1 MKENNLIEKYTPLMF
16 SVAFDFVGI
25 FDNEKNEF
33 LKNEY
38 GVYLSFNTFEECEI
52 YINKHLAVA

>member
-25 FDNEKNEF
+25 FDNERNEF

-38 GVYLSFNTFEECEI
+38 GAYLSFNTFEECKI

>member
-16 SVAFDFVGI
+16 SVALDFVGI

-33 LKNEY
+33 LRNENGAY
-38 GVYLSFNTFEECEI
+38 ISFNTFEECEI